1 MKYCAAVVLMITF
14 YTSKAQFVLNGD
26 AVSLGGDCYQLTEE
40 TTFSAGSIWYETLI
54 NLEENFEINFQL
66 NMGDLD
72 ASGADGMYFVLQPVG
87 TGLGDAGGGMG
98 YLGITPS
105 LGIEFDTYQNGDYGD
120 PAYDHIAIQYNGE
133 LDHAG
138 IYNLDGPAQIV
149 AGEPNIE
156 DGEYHFVKITWD
168 AGDQHLQ
175 VFVDCEYRVGFITE
189 VFDIIETIFAGDP
202 EVYFGFT
209 AGTGSLYNNQIICF
223 EYTTEIDA
231 LEDVTICPGD
241 SVQFNLPEDF
251 VTYEWSPS
259 EGLSDTDI
267 KNPWA
272 SPEENTTYTVILTDA
287 CGVAIYDTV
296 NVVVNTPDF
305 VNLGP
310 DLTLCEG
317 QLWTFNVLTPG
328 ATYLWQ
334 DGSTLPTL
342 TVDENGTY
350 SVIVTD
356 GNCVDGDT
364 ISVNYVPAPEI
375 SLPEDTVICGL
386 ENTYTI
392 DVTTPGAAYL
402 WQDGSTE
409 PTFTITD
416 DGLYYVTVT
425 VGGCND
431 KDSVLV
437 NYSVQPVVDLGPDAS
452 LCLGTTILLEAGS
465 ETFDYVWQDGST
477 DNTFLVSTPG
487 TYSVSVII
495 NGCEATDEIVIVP
508 DPCICKVTAPNI
520 FSPNGDG
527 FNDNFSQIDCYDLL
541 SYDLTVYNR
550 YGEVVFMTTKMD
562 GSWNGQFEGK
572 DCEMGTYVYVIN
584 YTRPTGETGVTSGNV
599 ILVR

>member
-251 VTYEWSPS
+251 VTY
-259 EGLSDTDI
+259 
-267 KNPWA
+267 
-272 SPEENTTYTVILTDA
+272 
-287 CGVAIYDTV
+287 
-296 NVVVNTPDF
+296 
-305 VNLGP
+305 
-310 DLTLCEG
+310 
-317 QLWTFNVLTPG
+317 
-328 ATYLWQ
+328 
-334 DGSTLPTL
+334 
-342 TVDENGTY
+342 
-350 SVIVTD
+350 
-356 GNCVDGDT
+356 
-364 ISVNYVPAPEI
+364 
-375 SLPEDTVICGL
+375 
-386 ENTYTI
+386 
-392 DVTTPGAAYL
+392 
-402 WQDGSTE
+402 
-409 PTFTITD
+409 
-416 DGLYYVTVT
+416 
-425 VGGCND
+425 
-431 KDSVLV
+431 
-437 NYSVQPVVDLGPDAS
+437 
-452 LCLGTTILLEAGS
+452 
-465 ETFDYVWQDGST
+465 
-477 DNTFLVSTPG
+477 
-487 TYSVSVII
+487 
-495 NGCEATDEIVIVP
+495 
-508 DPCICKVTAPNI
+508 
-520 FSPNGDG
+520 
-527 FNDNFSQIDCYDLL
+527 
-541 SYDLTVYNR
+541 
-550 YGEVVFMTTKMD
+550 
-562 GSWNGQFEGK
+562 
-572 DCEMGTYVYVIN
+572 
-584 YTRPTGETGVTSGNV
+584 
-599 ILVR
+599 